1 MCCGL
6 LLCSLYC
13 FLLSG
18 GAFGFLLLS
27 DAVSLLCLLCFLYV
41 CWCAVLLFLLS
52 ALSVLFFVYL
62 LCCDAVLYYV
72 VSWGAGL

>member
-1 MCCGL
+1 MW
-6 LLCSLYC
+6 
-13 FLLSG
+13 

-27 DAVSLLCLLCFLYV
+27 VAVSLLCLLCFLYV
-41 CWCAVLLFLLS
+41 CWCDAVFLLS

-72 VSWGAGL
+72 VCWGAGL